1 MTRMIV
7 LERHHPVTIRPLLRD
22 GAHHL
27 GAQDVGLH
35 LKTKTKLVMR
45 FHVEDHVSM
54 VINVY
59 IHTLW
64 HRLLL
69 LPQVHRS
76 VAVRIDQPTV
86 QLQSRLFARGG
97 PQP

>member
-1 MTRMIV
+1 MIV
-7 LERHHPVTIRPLLRD
+7 RERRHPVTGRPLPRE
-22 GAHHL
+22 GARHL

-35 LKTKTKLVMR
+35 LKTRTKLVMHL
-45 FHVEDHVSM
+45 HVEDHVSM
-54 VINVY
+54 VINVC
-59 IHTLW
+59 IRTLW
-64 HRLLL
+64 RRLLL

-86 QLQSRLFARGG
+86 QLLNHLFARGG